1 MIQMR
6 EMAELMHDHIVEELG
21 RKESKP
27 IVEVKIPCLAR
38 ASPPSLLFF
47 YENLPVRDAVY
58 AGPIPRALGDERT
71 RSFHCLLIGLAAP
84 IHPRQLNH
92 SYGAS
97 PPMPNATEKVK

>member
-27 IVEVKIPCLAR
+27 IVEVQIPSLAR
-38 ASPPSLLFF
+38 TSPPTFLFL
-47 YENLPVRDAVY
+47 YEYLSIRNAVY
-58 AGPIPRALGDERT
+58 AGPILRALGDERT
-71 RSFHCLLIGLAAP
+71 CSFHRLLIGLAAP